1 MNPAVAG
8 NPARASM
15 EIVSGQ
21 ASSGRSRPRPWTDLM
36 SSPHVVSR
44 SRMTITAN
52 AARFI
57 SVYAAR

>member
-15 EIVSGQ
+15 AIVSGQ
-21 ASSGRSRPRPWTDLM
+21 ASAGRSAPKPSTALM
-36 SSPHVVSR
+36 SSPNSLSR

-52 AARFI
+52 AARFM
-57 SVYAAR
+57 SA